1 MIIVIKKL
9 YYFNENK
16 EKDDK
21 KSITFKNKKFELKLK
36 NMERHSL
43 ELTQKVK
50 DILMKINDNKNID
63 FEDLKININQELINN
78 EDKYIG
84 YAFNGKK
91 E

>member
-21 KSITFKNKKFELKLK
+21 KSIIFKNKKFELKLK

-43 ELTQKVK
+43 KLTQKVK